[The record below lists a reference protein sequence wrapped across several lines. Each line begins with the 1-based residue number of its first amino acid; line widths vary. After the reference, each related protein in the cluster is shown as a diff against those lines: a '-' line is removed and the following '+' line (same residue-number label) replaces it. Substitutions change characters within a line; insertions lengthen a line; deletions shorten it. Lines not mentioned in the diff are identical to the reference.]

1 MGNSDDYE
9 ISPDEELEFD
19 MNGTIEGYYPYNDI
33 YIESQVWTYM
43 RQEDLT
49 FEKVLNKKDLDFDEA
64 VADRE
69 DVPRLNAK
77 RKQLMRDRN
86 FFDDNDDDEDY
97 Y

>member
-1 MGNSDDYE
+1 
-9 ISPDEELEFD
+9 
-19 MNGTIEGYYPYNDI
+19 
-33 YIESQVWTYM
+33 M

-49 FEKVLNKKDLDFDEA
+49 FEKVLNEKVLDFDEA

-77 RKQLMRDRN
+77 RKQLMRDKN